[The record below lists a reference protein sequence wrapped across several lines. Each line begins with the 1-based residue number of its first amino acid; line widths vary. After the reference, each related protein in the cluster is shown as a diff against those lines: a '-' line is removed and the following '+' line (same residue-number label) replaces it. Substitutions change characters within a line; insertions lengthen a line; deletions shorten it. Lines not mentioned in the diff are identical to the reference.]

1 VTAAVVGPAA
11 HGGVARQV
19 AEYCSG
25 MEKETAGRH
34 VPPSADGDVDI
45 TVDPKH
51 LAATPA
57 DPDSR
62 PATADPEQT
71 DGDNLGGTAGG
82 TAIGA
87 G

>member
-1 VTAAVVGPAA
+1 VTAAAVGPAA

-19 AEYCSG
+19 AGYRHG

-45 TVDPKH
+45 TVDPEQ

-71 DGDNLGGTAGG
+71 DGDDLGGTAGG
-82 TAIGA
+82 NAGGA

>member
-1 VTAAVVGPAA
+1 MTAAVVGPAA
-11 HGGVARQV
+11 HGGVARHV
-19 AEYCSG
+19 AGYCSG

-45 TVDPKH
+45 TVDPEQ

-71 DGDNLGGTAGG
+71 DGDDLGGTAGG
-82 TAIGA
+82 NAGGA

>member
-1 VTAAVVGPAA
+1 MTAAVVGPAA
-11 HGGVARQV
+11 HGGVARHV

-62 PATADPEQT
+62 PATADRNRLTETTSAVRRAAMQ
-71 DGDNLGGTAGG
+71 
-82 TAIGA
+82 
-87 G
+87 